1 MTQLARIRMLAR
13 PWRGRGT
20 VLVGPQGQ
28 ERLRCR
34 VVLTVR
40 YNFLQLFRQGFAG
53 HRGWPRAWRRAEPAP
68 TYDAVVV
75 GGGGHGL
82 ATALYLVRDEGLAR
96 VAVLERSWL
105 GGGNTGR
112 NTTVIRSNYLREPGI
127 RFQDENLSLW
137 QQLSQRLD
145 FNLMVSQRGQIE
157 VIQTWAKLRDARRR
171 MHAMRLI
178 GADYELLDADAVY
191 KLLPMLRRDAN
202 MRLPVLAGAWQGRA
216 GTVRHD
222 AVAWAYARAASAAGV
237 DIIENC
243 EVTGIECQGD
253 RVQAVQTTR
262 GRIATERLG
271 LAVAGSSSRLAAM
284 AGLSL
289 PLETLTL
296 QAFVSEPL
304 KPMLDVIVSCPA
316 LGIYLSQSDKGEL
329 VIGGGPDAGLSWT
342 QRGQFGVI
350 EDCVAS
356 LVELFPALARVKL
369 MRTWGGAIDL
379 SADTSPILSLT
390 PVQGLCVS
398 AGWGS
403 GGFKSIPAGGRS
415 LAGLLARGQAD
426 RFAAPFSLER
436 FSSGRLLF
444 ETASASNRF

>member
-1 MTQLARIRMLAR
+1 MQYSFLELLKQSLTQ
-13 PWRGRGT
+13 
-20 VLVGPQGQ
+20 
-28 ERLRCR
+28 
-34 VVLTVR
+34 
-40 YNFLQLFRQGFAG
+40 
-53 HRGWPRAWRRAEPAP
+53 HRGWPRAWRRAEPQAS
-68 TYDAVVV
+68 YDAVVV

-82 ATALYLVRDEGLAR
+82 ATAWHLVRDEGLSR

-112 NTTVIRSNYLREPGI
+112 NTTVIRSNYLREQSI
-127 RFQDENLSLW
+127 RFQDENLRLW
-137 QQLSQRLD
+137 QDLSARLD

-157 VIQTWAKLRDARRR
+157 IIQTWGKLRDARRR
-171 MHAMRLI
+171 MHTMRLA
-178 GADYELLDADAVY
+178 GADYRLLDAQQVHHM
-191 KLLPMLRRDAN
+191 LPWLNKSADQ
-202 MRLPVLAGAWQGRA
+202 RLPVLGGAWQGRA

-222 AVAWAYARAASAAGV
+222 AVAWAYARAASSLGV

-243 EVTGIECQGD
+243 EVKHIECHNGQ
-253 RVQAVQTTR
+253 VQAVMTNR
-262 GRIATERLG
+262 GRISTHRLG
-271 LAVAGSSSRLAAM
+271 LAVAGSTSRLAAM
-284 AGLSL
+284 AGLKL

-316 LGIYLSQSDKGEL
+316 LGIYFSQSNKGEL
-329 VIGGGPDAGLSWT
+329 VIGGGPDAGLSWS
-342 QRGQFGVI
+342 QRGQYAVI

-356 LVELFPALARVKL
+356 LVHLFPALARVKL
-369 MRTWGGAIDL
+369 LRTWGGAIDL
-379 SADTSPILSLT
+379 SADTSPIVSLT
-390 PVQGLCVS
+390 PVKGLCVS
-398 AGWGS
+398 TGWGS

-426 RFAAPFSLER
+426 RFCAPFSLER

>member
-1 MTQLARIRMLAR
+1 M
-13 PWRGRGT
+13 
-20 VLVGPQGQ
+20 
-28 ERLRCR
+28 
-34 VVLTVR
+34 R
-40 YNFLQLFRQGFAG
+40 YNFFQLLNQGLRG
-53 HRGWPRAWRRAEPAP
+53 HKGWPRTWRSAEPAP
-68 TYDAVVV
+68 AYDAVVV

-82 ATALYLVRDEGLAR
+82 ATAWHLARDEGLSR
-96 VAVLERSWL
+96 VAVIERGWL

-127 RFQDENLSLW
+127 RFQDENLRLW
-137 QQLSQRLD
+137 QDLSARLD

-157 VIQTWAKLRDARRR
+157 IIQTWAKLRDARRR
-171 MHAMRLI
+171 LHTMLLV
-178 GADYELLDADAVY
+178 GADYELLDAQAVHRMLPLLRTDAQQ
-191 KLLPMLRRDAN
+191 
-202 MRLPVLAGAWQGRA
+202 RLPVLGGAWQGRA

-222 AVAWAYARAASAAGV
+222 AVAWAYARAASSAGV

-243 EVTGIECQGD
+243 EVTGIECPGE
-253 RVQAVQTTR
+253 RVQAVHTTR
-262 GRIATERLG
+262 GRIATQRLG
-271 LAVAGSSSRLAAM
+271 LAVAGSSSRLAAL
-284 AGLSL
+284 AGLRL

-316 LGIYLSQSDKGEL
+316 LGLYFSQSDKGEL

-342 QRGQFGVI
+342 QRGQFHVI

-356 LVELFPALARVKL
+356 LLELFPALARVKL
-369 MRTWGGAIDL
+369 LRTWGGAIDL

-390 PVQGLCVS
+390 PVQGLCIS

-415 LAGLLARGQAD
+415 LAGLMARGQAD
-426 RFAAPFSLER
+426 RFCAPFSLER
-436 FSSGRLLF
+436 FNSGRLLF

>member
-1 MTQLARIRMLAR
+1 MA
-13 PWRGRGT
+13 
-20 VLVGPQGQ
+20 VLVFTPI
-28 ERLRCR
+28 
-34 VVLTVR
+34 VR
-40 YNFLQLFRQGFAG
+40 YNFLQLLKQALSG
-53 HRGWPRAWRRAEPAP
+53 HHGWPRTWRAAQPQPSYE
-68 TYDAVVV
+68 AVVV

-82 ATALYLVRDEGLAR
+82 ATAWHLVRDEGLRR
-96 VAVLERSWL
+96 VAVLERGWL

-127 RFQDENLSLW
+127 RFQDENLRLW
-137 QQLSQRLD
+137 EDLSQRLD

-157 VIQTWAKLRDARRR
+157 IIQTWAKLRDARRR
-171 MHAMRLI
+171 LHTMRLV
-178 GADYELLDADAVY
+178 GADYELLDAEAVY
-191 KLLPMLRRDAN
+191 RLLPLLRREAD

-237 DIIENC
+237 DLIENC
-243 EVTGIECQGD
+243 EVTGLEIEGS
-253 RVQAVQTTR
+253 RVQAVQTSR
-262 GRIATERLG
+262 GRILTDRVG
-271 LAVAGSSSRLAAM
+271 LAVAGSTSRLARM
-284 AGLSL
+284 AGLRL

-316 LGIYLSQSDKGEL
+316 LGLYFSQSDKGEL

-342 QRGQFGVI
+342 QRGQHGVI

-356 LVELFPALARVKL
+356 LLELFPSLARVKL
-369 MRTWGGAIDL
+369 LRTWGGAIDL
-379 SADTSPILSLT
+379 SADTSPILSTT
-390 PVQGLCVS
+390 PVEGLCVS

-403 GGFKSIPAGGRS
+403 GGFKSIPSGGRS
-415 LAGLLARGQAD
+415 LAGLMARGQAD
-426 RFAAPFSLER
+426 RFAAPFSLDR
-436 FSSGRLLF
+436 FASGRLLF

>member
-1 MTQLARIRMLAR
+1 M
-13 PWRGRGT
+13 
-20 VLVGPQGQ
+20 
-28 ERLRCR
+28 
-34 VVLTVR
+34 R
-40 YNFLQLFRQGFAG
+40 YNFIELFRQGWRH
-53 HRGWPRAWRRAEPAP
+53 HRGWPRAWRRAEPAAL
-68 TYDAVVV
+68 YDAVVV

-82 ATALYLVRDEGLAR
+82 ATAWHLVRDEGLSR
-96 VAVLERSWL
+96 VAVLERGWL

-127 RFQDENLSLW
+127 RFQDENLRLW
-137 QQLSQRLD
+137 QDLSTRLD

-171 MHAMRLI
+171 MHTMRLA

-191 KLLPMLRRDAN
+191 RLLPLLRRDAAQ
-202 MRLPVLAGAWQGRA
+202 RLPVLAGAWQGRA

-222 AVAWAYARAASAAGV
+222 AVAWAYARAASSAGV

-243 EVTGIECQGD
+243 EVTGIECVD
-253 RVQAVQTTR
+253 NRVQAVRTTR
-262 GRIATERLG
+262 GRMLTSRLG

-284 AGLSL
+284 AGLQL

-316 LGIYLSQSDKGEL
+316 LGIYFSQSDKGEL

-342 QRGQFGVI
+342 QRGQYHVI

-356 LVELFPALARVKL
+356 LVELVPALARVKL

-379 SADTSPILSLT
+379 SADTSPIVSMT
-390 PVQGLCVS
+390 PIEGLCVS

-415 LAGLLARGQAD
+415 LAGLMARSQAD
-426 RFAAPFSLER
+426 AFCAPFSLER
-436 FSSGRLLF
+436 FTTGRLLF

>member
-1 MTQLARIRMLAR
+1 
-13 PWRGRGT
+13 
-20 VLVGPQGQ
+20 
-28 ERLRCR
+28 
-34 VVLTVR
+34 
-40 YNFLQLFRQGFAG
+40 
-53 HRGWPRAWRRAEPAP
+53 
-68 TYDAVVV
+68 
-75 GGGGHGL
+75 
-82 ATALYLVRDEGLAR
+82 
-96 VAVLERSWL
+96 
-105 GGGNTGR
+105 
-112 NTTVIRSNYLREPGI
+112 
-127 RFQDENLSLW
+127 
-137 QQLSQRLD
+137 
-145 FNLMVSQRGQIE
+145 
-157 VIQTWAKLRDARRR
+157 
-171 MHAMRLI
+171 
-178 GADYELLDADAVY
+178 
-191 KLLPMLRRDAN
+191 
-202 MRLPVLAGAWQGRA
+202 VLAGAWQGRA

-222 AVAWAYARAASAAGV
+222 AVAWAYARAASSVGV

-243 EVTGIECQGD
+243 EVTGIECPGG

-262 GRIATERLG
+262 GRIVTDRLG

-284 AGLSL
+284 AGLRL

-316 LGIYLSQSDKGEL
+316 LGIYFSQSDKGEL

-342 QRGQFGVI
+342 QRGQFHVI

-369 MRTWGGAIDL
+369 LRTWGGAIDL
-379 SADTSPILSLT
+379 SADTSPIVSTT

-415 LAGLLARGQAD
+415 LAGLMARGQPD
-426 RFAAPFSLER
+426 RFCAPFSLER

>member
-1 MTQLARIRMLAR
+1 M
-13 PWRGRGT
+13 
-20 VLVGPQGQ
+20 
-28 ERLRCR
+28 
-34 VVLTVR
+34 R
-40 YNFLQLFRQGFAG
+40 YSFFQLFKQSLRA
-53 HRGWPRAWRRAEPAP
+53 HRGWPRAWRAAQPQASYE
-68 TYDAVVV
+68 AVVI

-82 ATALYLVRDEGLAR
+82 ATAWHLVHDEGLRR
-96 VAVLERSWL
+96 VAVLERGWL

-127 RFQDENLSLW
+127 RFQDENLRLW
-137 QQLSQRLD
+137 QDLSQRLD

-157 VIQTWAKLRDARRR
+157 IIQTWAKLRDARRR
-171 MHAMRLI
+171 MHAMRLV
-178 GADYELLDADAVY
+178 GADYQLLDPQAVY
-191 KLLPMLRRDAN
+191 GLLPLLRRDQG
-202 MRLPVLAGAWQGRA
+202 MRLPVLGGAWQGRA

-237 DIIENC
+237 DLIEDC
-243 EVTGIECQGD
+243 EVTGIELAQG
-253 RVQAVQTTR
+253 RVQAVQTRR
-262 GRIATERLG
+262 GRILTDRLG
-271 LAVAGSSSRLAAM
+271 LAVAGSSSRLARM
-284 AGLSL
+284 AGLRL

-316 LGIYLSQSDKGEL
+316 LGLYFSQSDKGEL

-342 QRGQFGVI
+342 QRGQPGVI
-350 EDCVAS
+350 EDCVAG
-356 LVELFPALARVKL
+356 LLELFPALSRVKL
-369 MRTWGGAIDL
+369 LRSWGGAIDV
-379 SADTSPILSLT
+379 SADTSPILSTT

-415 LAGLLARGQAD
+415 LAALMARGKAD

-436 FSSGRLLF
+436 FTSGRLLY

>member
-1 MTQLARIRMLAR
+1 MFTPI
-13 PWRGRGT
+13 
-20 VLVGPQGQ
+20 
-28 ERLRCR
+28 
-34 VVLTVR
+34 VR
-40 YNFLQLFRQGFAG
+40 YNFLQLLKQAFRG
-53 HRGWPRAWRRAEPAP
+53 HQGWPRTWRAAQPRPSYE
-68 TYDAVVV
+68 AVVI

-82 ATALYLVRDEGLAR
+82 ATAWHLVRDEGLRR
-96 VAVLERSWL
+96 VALLERGWI

-127 RFQDENLSLW
+127 RFQDENLRLW
-137 QQLSQRLD
+137 EDLSQRLD

-157 VIQTWAKLRDARRR
+157 IIQTWAKLRDARRR
-171 MHAMRLI
+171 LHTMRLV
-178 GADYELLDADAVY
+178 GADYELLDAEAVY
-191 KLLPMLRRDAN
+191 RLLPLLRRDAD

-222 AVAWAYARAASAAGV
+222 AVAWAYARVASAAGV
-237 DIIENC
+237 DLIENC
-243 EVTGIECQGD
+243 EVTGLEVEGA

-262 GRIATERLG
+262 GRILTDRVG
-271 LAVAGSSSRLAAM
+271 LAVAGSTSRLARM
-284 AGLSL
+284 AGLRL

-316 LGIYLSQSDKGEL
+316 LGIYFSQSDKGEL

-342 QRGQFGVI
+342 QRGQHGVI

-356 LVELFPALARVKL
+356 LLELFPALARVKL
-369 MRTWGGAIDL
+369 LRTWGGAIDL
-379 SADTSPILSLT
+379 SADTSPILSTT

-403 GGFKSIPAGGRS
+403 GGFKSIPSGGRS
-415 LAGLLARGQAD
+415 LAGLMARGQAD

-436 FSSGRLLF
+436 FTAGRLLF

>member
-1 MTQLARIRMLAR
+1 
-13 PWRGRGT
+13 
-20 VLVGPQGQ
+20 
-28 ERLRCR
+28 
-34 VVLTVR
+34 
-40 YNFLQLFRQGFAG
+40 
-53 HRGWPRAWRRAEPAP
+53 
-68 TYDAVVV
+68 
-75 GGGGHGL
+75 
-82 ATALYLVRDEGLAR
+82 
-96 VAVLERSWL
+96 VAVLERGWL

-127 RFQDENLSLW
+127 RFQDENLRLW
-137 QQLSQRLD
+137 EDLSQRLD
-145 FNLMVSQRGQIE
+145 FNLMVSQRGQVEI
-157 VIQTWAKLRDARRR
+157 IQTWAKLRDARRR
-171 MHAMRLI
+171 MHAMRLV

-191 KLLPMLRRDAN
+191 RLLPLLRRDRAQ
-202 MRLPVLAGAWQGRA
+202 RLPVLAGAWQGRA

-222 AVAWAYARAASAAGV
+222 AVAWAYARAASSVGV

-243 EVTGIECQGD
+243 EVTGIACSGG
-253 RVQAVQTTR
+253 RVQAIQTSR

-271 LAVAGSSSRLAAM
+271 LAVAGSTSRLARM
-284 AGLSL
+284 AGLRL

-316 LGIYLSQSDKGEL
+316 LGIYFSQSDKGEL
-329 VIGGGPDAGLSWT
+329 VIGGGPDAGMSWT
-342 QRGQFGVI
+342 QRGQFNVI

-369 MRTWGGAIDL
+369 MRSWAGAIDL
-379 SADTSPILSLT
+379 SADTSPIVSAT
-390 PVQGLCVS
+390 PVRGLCVS

-403 GGFKSIPAGGRS
+403 GGFKSIPVGGRS

-426 RFAAPFSLER
+426 RHCAPFSLER
-436 FSSGRLLF
+436 FATGRLLY

>member
-1 MTQLARIRMLAR
+1 
-13 PWRGRGT
+13 
-20 VLVGPQGQ
+20 LVP
-28 ERLRCR
+28 
-34 VVLTVR
+34 VR
-40 YNFLQLFRQGFAG
+40 YNTFELLRQGLRG
-53 HRGWPRAWRRAEPAP
+53 HRGWPRAWRLAEPAP
-68 TYDAVVV
+68 HYDAVVV

-82 ATALYLVRDEGLAR
+82 ATAWHLARDEGLSR
-96 VAVLERSWL
+96 VAVIERGWL

-127 RFQDENLSLW
+127 RFQDENLRLW
-137 QQLSQRLD
+137 EDLSQRLD

-157 VIQTWAKLRDARRR
+157 IIQTWGKLRDARRR
-171 MHAMRLI
+171 MHTMRLA
-178 GADYELLDADAVY
+178 GADYELLDADAVHR
-191 KLLPMLRRDAN
+191 LLPLLRRDVGQ
-202 MRLPVLAGAWQGRA
+202 RLPVLAGAWQGRA

-243 EVTGIECQGD
+243 EVTGIECQGG

-262 GRIATERLG
+262 GRIVTGRLG
-271 LAVAGSSSRLAAM
+271 LAVAGASSRLAAL
-284 AGLSL
+284 AGLRL

-316 LGIYLSQSDKGEL
+316 LGIYFSQSNKGEL

-342 QRGQFGVI
+342 QRGQHHVI
-350 EDCVAS
+350 EDCVAG
-356 LVELFPALARVKL
+356 LLELFPALARVKL
-369 MRTWGGAIDL
+369 LRTWGGAIDL

-390 PVQGLCVS
+390 EVEGLCVS
-398 AGWGS
+398 TGWGS

-415 LAGLLARGQAD
+415 LAGLMARGQAD
-426 RFAAPFSLER
+426 RFCAPFSLER
-436 FSSGRLLF
+436 FASGRLHF